1 MMIAGGVVEF
11 VEVEQLGK
19 LVKMEHR
26 FIATVFAEERYI
38 FTEVHI
44 F

>member
-1 MMIAGGVVEF
+1 MMVSGGAVEF

-19 LVKMEHR
+19 LVKVEHR
-26 FIATVFAEERYI
+26 FIATVFTEKRHI